1 MRVMRWS
8 EVQPGDM
15 FYIDP
20 ATANGDSLS
29 GCTYLVTATTVGG
42 DMNEEHHVTV
52 LLNTGEVG
60 TWRFTL
66 TSTVPDCDLL
76 IRRGGE

>member
-1 MRVMRWS
+1 MWS

-20 ATANGDSLS
+20 ATANGDPLS
-29 GCTYLVTATTVGG
+29 GCTYLVTSNSVGG
-42 DMNEEHHVTV
+42 DMGEDRIVQV
-52 LLNTGEVG
+52 LLSTGAAD
-60 TWRFTL
+60 TWHFTL

>member
-1 MRVMRWS
+1 MMWS

-20 ATANGDSLS
+20 ATANGDPLS
-29 GCTYLVTATTVGG
+29 GCTYLVTAVALGG
-42 DMNEEHHVTV
+42 HWLRRCHVDV
-52 LLNTGEVG
+52 LLSTGEVG
-60 TWRFTL
+60 TWHFTL

>member
-1 MRVMRWS
+1 MRWS

-20 ATANGDSLS
+20 KTCHGDPLS
-29 GCTYLVTATTVGG
+29 GCTYIVTGVALGG
-42 DMNEEHHVTV
+42 PMDEERHVDV
-52 LLNTGEVG
+52 LLSTGEVG